1 MKAKSRSLLTNM
13 QKQKGAIPLIVMA
26 VVFALL
32 ALGGGTVYYFGRAN
46 KLKEEIKTGEKVQT
60 GESAT
65 QQTQATEIPL
75 QGERSL
81 RSSTPTTTD
90 ELSDW
95 QEYLNDRYHYKVKYP
110 KDWYFI
116 KEGYSPPPPTTVV
129 FSSIKDPYPSASAE
143 HMSIEISVDQSLGR
157 TLDNYEEI
165 ASLKSQYYQETKLT
179 IGGEPAAKIAV
190 PDPNSSEPISV
201 YIQHKDYIYRIV
213 WGDSTDEFVQNRKL
227 LDKILQTFTFTD

>member
-1 MKAKSRSLLTNM
+1 M
-13 QKQKGAIPLIVMA
+13 KQKGAIPLIV
-26 VVFALL
+26 VVVIFGLL
-32 ALGGGTVYYFGRAN
+32 ALGGGIAYYSQSAKRPKVGIGKSPLSQIQTTEAPQQ
-46 KLKEEIKTGEKVQT
+46 GEKP
-60 GESAT
+60 S
-65 QQTQATEIPL
+65 
-75 QGERSL
+75 

-129 FSSIKDPYPSASAE
+129 FSSIKDPYPSVSAE
-143 HMSIEISVDQSLGR
+143 HMSIEISVDQSSGR

-165 ASLKSQYYQETKLT
+165 ASLKSQYYQETRLT
-179 IGGEPAAKIAV
+179 VGGEPAIKLSV
-190 PDPNSSEPISV
+190 PDPNSAEPISV
-201 YIQHKDYIYRIV
+201 YIQHKNYIYRIV

-227 LDKILQTFTFTD
+227 FEKILQTFTFTDLS